1 MIGTD
6 VALLQTRAATP
17 LPTEG
22 KVNRLISEV
31 DVAVIGAGAAGIAAA
46 RRLVEARTVSVLV
59 LASRDRSGGRAR
71 TIEAEGPR
79 LRVAAFGRPQC
90 DDLARRKPRLCH

>member
-1 MIGTD
+1 MGTE

-46 RRLVEARTVSVLV
+46 RRLVEARTVSVLNLCLTSGLETV
-59 LASRDRSGGRAR
+59 ADFAISPSRRLVTTDAPGRGA
-71 TIEAEGPR
+71 T
-79 LRVAAFGRPQC
+79 
-90 DDLARRKPRLCH
+90 ARRT

>member
-17 LPTEG
+17 LPTER

-46 RRLVEARTVSVLV
+46 RRLVEARTVSVLNLCLTSGLETV
-59 LASRDRSGGRAR
+59 ADFAISRRLVTTDAPGRGA
-71 TIEAEGPR
+71 T
-79 LRVAAFGRPQC
+79 
-90 DDLARRKPRLCH
+90 ARRT